1 MVPLLKGT
9 VVLMK
14 KNALNYK
21 VIGDTVVKNEGDT
34 ILPTLLDHSVGFK
47 LISASKADGNNFFI
61 YQYTLTCKWT
71 FFLDKVG
78 ESYIKS
84 MQLF

>member
-1 MVPLLKGT
+1 MTSLNMVTKLKGT

-21 VIGDTVVKNEGDT
+21 VIGGNTVVENEGDT
-34 ILPTLLDHSVGFK
+34 VRPTLLDTSVGFK

-61 YQYTLTCKWT
+61 
-71 FFLDKVG
+71 
-78 ESYIKS
+78 
-84 MQLF
+84 